1 MELEEERKRLYKE
14 LRESQFKMASM
25 YDELMKEV
33 EPAVDQ
39 LKLDINAALD
49 KYRDIDANIEAI
61 PENLD
66 EALGMPT

>member
-1 MELEEERKRLYKE
+1 
-14 LRESQFKMASM
+14 MASM

-49 KYRDIDANIEAI
+49 KYRDIDVSGW
-61 PENLD
+61 LRRRGCGVVRVD
-66 EALGMPT
+66 RYRDSGVSVL